1 MNVAMVNG
9 GNMLYLVGPKN
20 FGSILKKIVLK
31 YSKFPTVLVAAAK
44 PYTTYKH
51 DFLKLK
57 KLFYIDCITK
67 GVGAPKVEEDVTFL
81 ENPQDLT
88 SLAISLSQ
96 FMNSLPNIK
105 KYVVFDSLNVFFI
118 YNSQNVVL
126 KFVQAIVG
134 KASATNTNIIAIAT
148 KSNEPYLSK
157 LCVFFDRTIEL

>member
-1 MNVAMVNG
+1 MNFAREDS
-9 GNMLYLVGPKN
+9 GNILYLVGPKN

-44 PYTTYKH
+44 PYTAYKH
-51 DFLKLK
+51 DFLRLK

-67 GVGAPKVEEDVTFL
+67 GVSAPKVEEDVTFL

-96 FMNSLPNIK
+96 FMNSLPNLK
-105 KYVVFDSLNVFFI
+105 KYIVFDSLNVFFI
-118 YNSQNVVL
+118 YNPQNVVL
-126 KFVQAIVG
+126 KFIQAIVG

-148 KSNEPYLSK
+148 KSREPYLPK